1 MKIRRKI
8 QDITLGEQDP
18 GKDLFA
24 ILFLAFF
31 VILLVQIQLISQKDD
46 RDKVPDP
53 IGGTGE
59 MQVSNESIAFV
70 SKQVGGEIIFTVRE
84 NVYSKERFF
93 EELPSLSVM
102 SEEEGISYINLQADN
117 SLGGLEW
124 DNLKVEI
131 KRKGYGINVTVPT
144 K

>member
-8 QDITLGEQDP
+8 QEITLGEQDP

-31 VILLVQIQLISQKDD
+31 VILLVQIQLVSQKDE
-46 RDKVPDP
+46 RDKVPDTTT
-53 IGGTGE
+53 GTGE
-59 MQVSNESIAFV
+59 IQVPYENIAFV
-70 SKQVGGEIIFTVRE
+70 SKQDGGEVVFTVE
-84 NVYSKERFF
+84 QTVYSKENFF
-93 EELPSLSVM
+93 EKLPSLPVM
-102 SEEEGISYINLQADN
+102 SEKEDVPYINLQADN

-131 KRKGYGINVTVPT
+131 KRMGYGINVTVPT

>member
-8 QDITLGEQDP
+8 QDIALGEQDP

-70 SKQVGGEIIFTVRE
+70 SKQVGGEIIFTVRK

-131 KRKGYGINVTVPT
+131 KRKGYGINVTVPM

>member
-8 QDITLGEQDP
+8 QDIALGEQDP

-84 NVYSKERFF
+84 NVYSKEHFF

>member
-1 MKIRRKI
+1 
-8 QDITLGEQDP
+8 
-18 GKDLFA
+18 
-24 ILFLAFF
+24 
-31 VILLVQIQLISQKDD
+31 
-46 RDKVPDP
+46 
-53 IGGTGE
+53 
-59 MQVSNESIAFV
+59 
-70 SKQVGGEIIFTVRE
+70 
-84 NVYSKERFF
+84 
-93 EELPSLSVM
+93 M

>member
-8 QDITLGEQDP
+8 QDIALGEQDP

-46 RDKVPDP
+46 RDKVPAP

-70 SKQVGGEIIFTVRE
+70 S
-84 NVYSKERFF
+84 
-93 EELPSLSVM
+93 
-102 SEEEGISYINLQADN
+102 
-117 SLGGLEW
+117 
-124 DNLKVEI
+124 
-131 KRKGYGINVTVPT
+131 
-144 K
+144 

>member
-8 QDITLGEQDP
+8 QDIALGEQDP

-93 EELPSLSVM
+93 EELHSLSVM

>member
-1 MKIRRKI
+1 
-8 QDITLGEQDP
+8 
-18 GKDLFA
+18 
-24 ILFLAFF
+24 
-31 VILLVQIQLISQKDD
+31 
-46 RDKVPDP
+46 
-53 IGGTGE
+53 
-59 MQVSNESIAFV
+59 MQVSNESIAFI

>member
-8 QDITLGEQDP
+8 QDIALGEQDP

-31 VILLVQIQLISQKDD
+31 VILLVQIQLISQQDD

-59 MQVSNESIAFV
+59 MQVPNESIAFV

-84 NVYSKERFF
+84 NVFPKERFF